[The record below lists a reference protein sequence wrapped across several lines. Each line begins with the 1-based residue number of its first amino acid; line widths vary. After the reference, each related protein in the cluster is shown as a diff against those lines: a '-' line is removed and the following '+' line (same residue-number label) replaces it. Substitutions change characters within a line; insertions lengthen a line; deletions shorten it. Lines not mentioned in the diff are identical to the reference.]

1 MLELH
6 VCVRA
11 CMLNLRSAEAIWPQ
25 AKHWLI
31 CQLNSLQATGMV
43 LLKVHATGL
52 AKGKNTS
59 LLGMLEQIEMEV

>member
-1 MLELH
+1 MRM
-6 VCVRA
+6 CVHA
-11 CMLNLRSAEAIWPQ
+11 YKGNGRSAEAIWPQ